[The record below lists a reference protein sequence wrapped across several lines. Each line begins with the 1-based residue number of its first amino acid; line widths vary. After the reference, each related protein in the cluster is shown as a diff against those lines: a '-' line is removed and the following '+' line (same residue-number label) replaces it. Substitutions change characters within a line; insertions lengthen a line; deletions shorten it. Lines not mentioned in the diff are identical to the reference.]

1 MIMNEIL
8 KKALKELKPEQK
20 KVKEVEEFLIKLNKE
35 IKKSRIKATATP
47 GGSYAKDTWLKG
59 DYDVDVFVKFDLKY
73 KTNEI
78 SKLLGKILK
87 KFKPIKLHGSR
98 DYYWVQNSLRFEII
112 PVLDIK
118 KPNEAQNTTDFSPWH
133 VAWVNRQGSKYKD
146 DIRLAKKFMKT
157 QGCYGAE
164 SYIKGFS
171 GHVVD
176 ILVIYYGGFL
186 PLLRAALK
194 WKPTRSLRN
203 HMQKSNFLR
212 KTLNPQV
219 KTESIQS
226 SPKVIID
233 YYKKVGKNAEFILNK
248 SKIQGPMI
256 IIDPVQPERNAAA
269 ALSQEMFDLFVA
281 SAKKFLEKPSDKYF
295 EYQKLDLE
303 KMKKKG
309 KLLLIDVEVPEGKE
323 DPVGAKLVKAFDYIA
338 KELDEFGIIKKEWEW
353 DKYKNAVFIYLLK
366 KEKLPDTYEQPGPPV
381 AMQKETIR
389 FKKKHKKTFIKQGR
403 IWAKVEYDYKTPEEL
418 LTKKVFKAEY
428 LQDKVKKCA
437 LKQISLNKDVI
448 L

>member
-1 MIMNEIL
+1 MKEIL
-8 KKALKELKPEQK
+8 EKALKELKPEQK

-35 IKKSRIKATATP
+35 IKKSKIKATATP

-73 KTNEI
+73 KTHEI

-112 PVLDIK
+112 PVLNIA
-118 KPNEAQNTTDFSPWH
+118 KPNQALNTTDFSPWH
-133 VAWVNRQGSKYKD
+133 VAWVNREGKKYKD

-176 ILVIYYGGFL
+176 ILVIYNKGFIS
-186 PLLRAALK
+186 LLRAATK
-194 WKPTRSLRN
+194 WK
-203 HMQKSNFLR
+203 
-212 KTLNPQV
+212 
-219 KTESIQS
+219 
-226 SPKVIID
+226 PKVIID

-269 ALSQEMFDLFVA
+269 ALSQEMFDTFVS
-281 SAKKFLEKPSDKYF
+281 SAKKFLERPSDKYF
-295 EYQKLDLE
+295 EYQETNLE
-303 KMKKKG
+303 QLKKKG
-309 KLLLIDVEVPEGKE
+309 NLVLVDVEVPEGKE

-338 KELDEFGIIKKEWEW
+338 KELDEFGIVKKEWEW

-366 KEKLPDTYEQPGPPV
+366 KEELPAEYERPGPPV
-381 AMQKETIR
+381 EMQKETIK
-389 FKKKHKKTFIKQGR
+389 FKKKHKKTFVKQGKV
-403 IWAKVEYDYKTPEEL
+403 WAKIKYEFRTPEEL
-418 LTKKVFKAEY
+418 LTKKVLKADY
-428 LQDKVKKCA
+428 LKDKVNKCA
-437 LKQISLNKDVI
+437 LKKS
-448 L
+448 

>member
-1 MIMNEIL
+1 MQEIL
-8 KKALKELKPEQK
+8 KKALTELKPEQK

-35 IKKSRIKATATP
+35 IKKSKIKATATP

-73 KTNEI
+73 KTQEI
-78 SKLLGKILK
+78 SKLLEKILK

-112 PVLDIK
+112 PVLNIA
-118 KPNEAQNTTDFSPWH
+118 KPNQALNTTDFSPWH
-133 VAWVNRQGSKYKD
+133 VTWVNREGKKYKD

-176 ILVIYYGGFL
+176 ILVIYNKGFL
-186 PLLRAALK
+186 PLLRAAVK
-194 WKPTRSLRN
+194 WK
-203 HMQKSNFLR
+203 
-212 KTLNPQV
+212 
-219 KTESIQS
+219 
-226 SPKVIID
+226 PKVIID

-269 ALSQEMFDLFVA
+269 ALSQEMFDAFVS

-295 EYQKLDLE
+295 EYQETNLE
-303 KMKKKG
+303 QLKKKG
-309 KLLLIDVEVPEGKE
+309 KLVLVDVEVPEGKE
-323 DPVGAKLVKAFDYIA
+323 DPVGAKLVKAFDFIA
-338 KELDEFGIIKKEWEW
+338 KELDEFGVVKKEWEW

-381 AMQKETIR
+381 AMQKETIK
-389 FKKKHKKTFIKQGR
+389 FKKKHKKTFVKQGKV
-403 IWAKVEYDYKTPEEL
+403 WAKIKYEFRTPEEL
-418 LTKKVFKAEY
+418 LTKNVFKAEY
-428 LQDKVKKCA
+428 LKDKVNKCKLKK
-437 LKQISLNKDVI
+437 N
-448 L
+448 